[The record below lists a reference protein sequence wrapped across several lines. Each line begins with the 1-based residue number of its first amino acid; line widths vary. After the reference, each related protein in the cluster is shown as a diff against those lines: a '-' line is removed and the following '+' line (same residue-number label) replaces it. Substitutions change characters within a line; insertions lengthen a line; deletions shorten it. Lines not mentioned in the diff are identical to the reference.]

1 LNIQAEKKEV
11 FMKLKL
17 YSTILIALSITAV
30 SCKTASKL
38 YEKGNYTEA
47 VELAAKKLQKDP
59 DDPKL
64 LNIIQNAY
72 KFAVDDHESRIRT
85 HGESSNELKYE
96 WMYNEYTSLQ
106 RMYNAIY
113 RVPQVYNIVQPAD
126 YASYLVTYAEKAGDI
141 REQRGD
147 AFMNAGS
154 SSKSVAKQNFKNA
167 YHEYRTALG
176 FKQGN
181 VELTGKLNEA
191 YDLAVTNVVVLP
203 MQQNGGFVYSSYTV
217 GGNNFDDQ
225 LIRNLQ
231 YNSGSDFVKFYS
243 AWDARSNRVRVDQ
256 ELNMRLVSADIGRY
270 NDDRSIRKVTKEVV
284 IKETVY
290 KPDSVVREYAKV
302 SATITTIRRS
312 MNSRAFLQVS
322 VRDEDGRWVWND
334 DFNGYHSWNTEF
346 STFTGDARALSEA
359 DRQLIDRKKE
369 FAPSD
374 NEVMNYMLNQIMNDA
389 QYRIRN
395 YFNRF

>member
-1 LNIQAEKKEV
+1 
-11 FMKLKL
+11 MKLKL

-72 KFAVDDHESRIRT
+72 QFAVDDHESRIRT

-113 RVPQVYNIVQPAD
+113 RVPQVYNIVKPAD

-147 AFMNAGS
+147 AFMNAAS
-154 SSKSVAKQNFKNA
+154 SSKSAAKQNFKNA

-256 ELNMRLVSADIGRY
+256 ELDMRLVSADIGRY
-270 NDDRSIRKVTKEVV
+270 NDDRSTRKVTKEVV
-284 IKETVY
+284 IKETVF

-334 DFNGYHSWNTEF
+334 DFNGYHSWSTEF
-346 STFTGDARALSEA
+346 ATFTGDARALSEA

>member
-1 LNIQAEKKEV
+1 
-11 FMKLKL
+11 MKLKF
-17 YSTILIALSITAV
+17 YTIVLGAISITAV

-72 KFAVDDHESRIRT
+72 QYAVNDHEARIRT

-96 WMYNEYTSLQ
+96 WMYNEYASLQ
-106 RMYNAIY
+106 RMYDAIY
-113 RVPQVYNIVQPAD
+113 RVPAVFSIVKPAD
-126 YASYLVTYAEKAGDI
+126 YASYLVTYAGKAGEV

-147 AFMNAGS
+147 AFMNAFS
-154 SSKSVAKQNFKNA
+154 SSKSNAKQNYRNA
-167 YHEYRTALG
+167 YREYRAALG
-176 FKQGN
+176 FNRGS

-217 GGNNFDDQ
+217 GGNNFDDE

-231 YNSGSDFVKFYS
+231 FSSGNEFVKFHS
-243 AWDARSNRVRVDQ
+243 AWDARSNRIRVDQ
-256 ELNMRLVSADIGRY
+256 ELDMRLVSADIGRY
-270 NDDRSIRKVTKEVV
+270 NDDLSTRKVTREVV
-284 IKETVY
+284 IRETVY

-312 MNSRAFLQVS
+312 MNSRAYLQVT
-322 VRDEDGRWVWND
+322 VRDEDGFRAWSD
-334 DFNGYHSWNTEF
+334 DFTGFHNWSTEF
-346 STFTGDARALSEA
+346 STFTGDARALSDA

-374 NEVMNYMLNQIMNDA
+374 HEVMKCMLDQIMNDA

-395 YFNRF
+395 YFNRY